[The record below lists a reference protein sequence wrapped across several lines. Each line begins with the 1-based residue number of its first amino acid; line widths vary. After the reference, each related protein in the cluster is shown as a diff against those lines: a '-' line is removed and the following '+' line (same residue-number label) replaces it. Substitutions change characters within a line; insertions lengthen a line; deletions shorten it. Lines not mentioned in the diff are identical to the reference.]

1 MNITKADIIAILKED
16 QAFSDVT
23 TNSII
28 VQNKLQNFRIISKNL
43 EPFILCGIDSVF
55 QAFESAMAKY
65 SLDICRNDGSV
76 IEYGESLISGKA
88 SVRELL
94 QVERSCLN
102 LIQHLSAISTK
113 TNAFVQVLNN
123 PQIKILDTRKT
134 VPLIRKLQKYAVV
147 TGGGFNHRMNLA
159 QMIMIKDNHII
170 AAGSIAEAVRL
181 VKKNQPSMQIECE
194 CESISHV
201 EEAISSKVD
210 IIMLDNMSISEI
222 GNASEIIRKN
232 SKIRIEVSGGINIS
246 NIGNYRELDI
256 DYISIGNLTHSVNA
270 VDISMDFLN

>member
-134 VPLIRKLQKYAVV
+134 VPLLRKLQKYAVV

-159 QMIMIKDNHII
+159 QMVMIKDNHII
-170 AAGSIAEAVRL
+170 ASGSIAEAVRL

-222 GNASEIIRKN
+222 ANASEIIRKN
-232 SKIRIEVSGGINIS
+232 SKIRIEVSGGINLS

-270 VDISMDFLN
+270 VDISMDFIN